1 MAIKKTFLTA
11 GLVTTLSIGASTLAY
26 AHGPG
31 TTGTY
36 QPYGWDQCGYMGGMM
51 GQGHMGQGQMPMM
64 GQGMM
69 GRGMGSGMMQPL
81 QKDLSVEA
89 ASHMVEHRFT
99 GNSNPNVKVGKVE
112 EKDDDT
118 IVGEIVTKDG
128 SLVQSLEVDR
138 HTGMMRPAQ

>member
-11 GLVTTLSIGASTLAY
+11 GMATALSIGAAALAY

-31 TTGTY
+31 ATGTY
-36 QPYGWDQCGYMGGMM
+36 QPYGWDQCLYGGGMM

-69 GRGMGSGMMQPL
+69 GRGMGSGMMQSLP
-81 QKDLSVEA
+81 QDLSVEDA
-89 ASHMVEHRFT
+89 KHMLEHRFT

>member
-36 QPYGWDQCGYMGGMM
+36 QPYGWDQCGYMGGMR

-81 QKDLSVEA
+81 QKDLSVEDA
-89 ASHMVEHRFT
+89 RHMLEHRFT